1 MILADTCIWIDF
13 FRKNDGGFSELL
25 KTGKIVSHWIVI
37 GELASGNL
45 PQRVRTLA
53 DLRNLPRVARAT
65 ERETLALIENRSLYG
80 CGLSWNDLQLL
91 ASALVNH
98 TPLWTYH
105 RQLNAVANDLGTSYS
120 P

>member
-13 FRKNDGGFSELL
+13 FRNGGSDFSHLL
-25 KTGKIVSHWIVI
+25 NQGKIASHWIVI

-45 PQRVRTLA
+45 PQRPQTLA
-53 DLRNLPRVARAT
+53 DLRNLPRIKRAT
-65 ERETLALIENRSLYG
+65 ERESLALIENRSLHG
-80 CGLSWNDLQLL
+80 CGLSWNDIQLL

-98 TPLWTYH
+98 TPLWTND
-105 RQLNAVANDLGTSYS
+105 RRLDIIATDLNANYC